1 MRPCSSETCNI
12 NRDMLGS
19 RRAVARRE
27 ALELVYFSF
36 HVLTV
41 VRPTHVA
48 RPHAIAY
55 CCKAYSLY
63 PCCKSYCYKASSVPY
78 ASLLQGSLL
87 QGIIS
92 ALCLPVTVTRHH
104 QCPMPP
110 CYKAHCYKASLVPYA
125 SLLQG
130 IISALCLPVIRLT
143 AARPHQCPVA
153 RLTASRPPPSLLSL
167 HGLCYYS
174 LYTAL

>member
-1 MRPCSSETCNI
+1 MRPCSSEPCNI
-12 NRDMLGS
+12 NRDMQGS
-19 RRAVARRE
+19 RRAVARQE

-78 ASLLQGSLL
+78 ASLLQG
-87 QGIIS
+87 IIS
-92 ALCLPVTVTRHH
+92 T
-104 QCPMPP
+104 
-110 CYKAHCYKASLVPYA
+110 
-125 SLLQG
+125 
-130 IISALCLPVIRLT
+130 LCLPVIRLT

-153 RLTASRPPPSLLSL
+153 RLTASRPPHSLLSL
-167 HGLCYYS
+167 HGQCYYS
-174 LYTAL
+174 LYTVL